1 MMNEHIKFFLH
12 DNWKFCLFICLF
24 TAFFI
29 IFMINYIGEEEK
41 HVTEPKT
48 VNYDDSTNSR
58 AMEKQLNVNPGASRE
73 ITRQIERIH
82 DGDAQPTVTYTV
94 DAPTIYSAV
103 EKTARQI
110 EEGDAT
116 LPKQALEKTDR
127 TAVTADPKKQTV
139 DVYKINLK
147 DNHKIKAGVM
157 TADGKAYV
165 GIGYQA
171 GRFEG
176 MAYTKNGHGIDAASV
191 SYTIKQW

>member
-1 MMNEHIKFFLH
+1 MNERIKIFLH
-12 DNWKFCLFICLF
+12 DNWKFCLSICLF
-24 TAFFI
+24 TVLFI
-29 IFMINYIGEEEK
+29 IFMINYMGKEEK
-41 HVTEPKT
+41 RVTEPNT
-48 VNYDDSTNSR
+48 VNYDDSTNSK
-58 AMEKQLNVNPGASRE
+58 AMEKQLSVNPGASRE

-82 DGDAQPTVTYTV
+82 DGDVQPTVTYTV
-94 DAPTIYSAV
+94 DAPTIYSAA

-147 DNHKIKAGVM
+147 DNHKIKAGIM
-157 TADGKAYV
+157 TAGGKAYV
-165 GIGYQA
+165 GVGYQA

-176 MAYTKNGHGIDAASV
+176 MAYTKNGHGLDAASV

>member
-1 MMNEHIKFFLH
+1 MNERIKIFLH
-12 DNWKFCLFICLF
+12 DNWKFCLSICLF

-29 IFMINYIGEEEK
+29 IFMINYIGKEEK
-41 HVTEPKT
+41 RVTEPKT
-48 VNYDDSTNSR
+48 IKYEDSTNSK
-58 AMEKQLNVNPGASRE
+58 AVEKQLRVNPGEARE

-94 DAPTIYSAV
+94 DAPTIYSAA

-176 MAYTKNGHGIDAASV
+176 MAYTKNGHGIDAASI

>member
-1 MMNEHIKFFLH
+1 MMNEHIKIFLH
-12 DNWKFCLFICLF
+12 DNWKYCLFICLF
-24 TAFFI
+24 AAFFI
-29 IFMINYIGEEEK
+29 IFMINYMGKEEK
-41 HVTEPKT
+41 RVTEPKT
-48 VNYDDSTNSR
+48 VDYDDSTNSK
-58 AMEKQLNVNPGASRE
+58 AIEKQLSVNPGASRE

-82 DGDAQPTVTYTV
+82 DGDVQPTVTYTV
-94 DAPTIYSAV
+94 DAPTIYSAA

-110 EEGDAT
+110 EDGDAT
-116 LPKQALEKTDR
+116 LPEQALEKTDR

-157 TADGKAYV
+157 TANGKAYV

-176 MAYTKNGHGIDAASV
+176 MVYTKSGRGIDAASV
-191 SYTIKQW
+191 SYTIKKW

>member
-1 MMNEHIKFFLH
+1 MGK
-12 DNWKFCLFICLF
+12 
-24 TAFFI
+24 
-29 IFMINYIGEEEK
+29 EEK
-41 HVTEPKT
+41 RVTEPNT
-48 VNYDDSTNSR
+48 VNYDDSTNSK
-58 AMEKQLNVNPGASRE
+58 AMEKQLSVNPGASRE

-82 DGDAQPTVTYTV
+82 DGDVQPTVTYTV
-94 DAPTIYSAV
+94 DAPTIYSAA

-147 DNHKIKAGVM
+147 DNHKIKAGIM
-157 TADGKAYV
+157 TAGGKAYV
-165 GIGYQA
+165 GVGYQA

-176 MAYTKNGHGIDAASV
+176 MAYTKNGHGLDAASV

>member
-1 MMNEHIKFFLH
+1 MMNERVKIFLH
-12 DNWKFCLFICLF
+12 DNWKFCLSICLF
-24 TAFFI
+24 TVFFI

-41 HVTEPKT
+41 CVTEPNTIKY
-48 VNYDDSTNSR
+48 NDSTNSKTVG
-58 AMEKQLNVNPGASRE
+58 KQLRVNPGESRE

-82 DGDAQPTVTYTV
+82 DGEVLPAVTYAI
-94 DAPTIYSAV
+94 DAPNVYSAA

-176 MAYTKNGHGIDAASV
+176 MAYTHDGRNIDAAAV
-191 SYTIKQW
+191 TYTIKQW

>member
-1 MMNEHIKFFLH
+1 MNERIKIFLH
-12 DNWKFCLFICLF
+12 DNWKFCLSICLF
-24 TAFFI
+24 TVLFI
-29 IFMINYIGEEEK
+29 IFMINYMGKEEK
-41 HVTEPKT
+41 RVTEPNT
-48 VNYDDSTNSR
+48 VNYDDSTNSK
-58 AMEKQLNVNPGASRE
+58 AMEKQLSVNPGASRE

-82 DGDAQPTVTYTV
+82 DGDVQPTVTYTV
-94 DAPTIYSAV
+94 DAPTIYSAA

-110 EEGDAT
+110 EEGGAT

-147 DNHKIKAGVM
+147 DNHKIKAGIM
-157 TADGKAYV
+157 TAGGKAYV
-165 GIGYQA
+165 GVGYQA

-176 MAYTKNGHGIDAASV
+176 MAYTKNGHGLDAASV

>member
-1 MMNEHIKFFLH
+1 MNERIKIFLH
-12 DNWKFCLFICLF
+12 DNWKFCLSICLF

-29 IFMINYIGEEEK
+29 IFMINYIGKEEK
-41 HVTEPKT
+41 RVTEPKT
-48 VNYDDSTNSR
+48 IKYEDSTNSN
-58 AMEKQLNVNPGASRE
+58 AVEKQLRVNPGEARE

-82 DGDAQPTVTYTV
+82 DGEVPPTVTYTI
-94 DAPTIYSAV
+94 DAPNVYSAA
-103 EKTARQI
+103 EKAARQI
-110 EEGDAT
+110 EEGDAAV
-116 LPKQALEKTDR
+116 PKQALEKTDR

-157 TADGKAYV
+157 TADGKAYA

-176 MAYTKNGHGIDAASV
+176 MAYTREGRKIDAAAV
-191 SYTIKQW
+191 TYTIKQW

>member
-1 MMNEHIKFFLH
+1 MNERIKIFLH
-12 DNWKFCLFICLF
+12 DNWKFWLSVCLAVVLFIIAV
-24 TAFFI
+24 TV
-29 IFMINYIGEEEK
+29 YVHKEEK
-41 HVTEPKT
+41 RVTEPIT
-48 VNYDDSTNSR
+48 VKYEDSTNS
-58 AMEKQLNVNPGASRE
+58 EKMKKALDVDAGTSRE

-82 DGDAQPTVTYTV
+82 DGEVPPTVTYTI
-94 DAPTIYSAV
+94 DAPNVYSAA
-103 EKTARQI
+103 EKAARQI

-157 TADGKAYV
+157 TADGKAYA

-176 MAYTKNGHGIDAASV
+176 MAYTHDGRKIDAAAAT
-191 SYTIKQW
+191 YTIKQW

>member
-1 MMNEHIKFFLH
+1 MNERIKIFLH
-12 DNWKFCLFICLF
+12 DNWKFCLSICLF
-24 TAFFI
+24 TVLFI
-29 IFMINYIGEEEK
+29 IFMINYMGKEEK
-41 HVTEPKT
+41 RVTEPNT
-48 VNYDDSTNSR
+48 VNYDDSTNSK
-58 AMEKQLNVNPGASRE
+58 AMEKQLSVNPGASRE

-82 DGDAQPTVTYTV
+82 DGDVQPTVTYTV
-94 DAPTIYSAV
+94 DAPTIYSAA

-147 DNHKIKAGVM
+147 DNHKIKAGIM
-157 TADGKAYV
+157 TAGGKAYV
-165 GIGYQA
+165 GVGYQA

-176 MAYTKNGHGIDAASV
+176 MAYTKSGHGLDAASV

>member
-1 MMNEHIKFFLH
+1 MNERIKIFLH
-12 DNWKFCLFICLF
+12 DNWKFCLSICLF

-29 IFMINYIGEEEK
+29 IFMINYIVKEDK
-41 HVTEPKT
+41 RVTEPKT
-48 VNYDDSTNSR
+48 IKYEDSTNSK
-58 AMEKQLNVNPGASRE
+58 AVEKQLRANPGASRE

-82 DGDAQPTVTYTV
+82 DGDVQPTVTYTV
-94 DAPTIYSAV
+94 DAPTIYSAA

-110 EEGDAT
+110 EDGDAT
-116 LPKQALEKTDR
+116 LPEQALEKTDR

-147 DNHKIKAGVM
+147 DNHKIKAGIM
-157 TADGKAYV
+157 TAGGKAYV
-165 GIGYQA
+165 GVGYQA

-176 MAYTKNGHGIDAASV
+176 MAYTKNGHGLDAASV

>member
-1 MMNEHIKFFLH
+1 MNERIKIFLH
-12 DNWKFCLFICLF
+12 DNWKFCLSICLF
-24 TAFFI
+24 TVLFI
-29 IFMINYIGEEEK
+29 IFMINYMGKEEK
-41 HVTEPKT
+41 RVTEPNT
-48 VNYDDSTNSR
+48 VNYDDSTNSK
-58 AMEKQLNVNPGASRE
+58 AMEKQLSVNPGASRE

-82 DGDAQPTVTYTV
+82 DGDVQPTVTYTV
-94 DAPTIYSAV
+94 DAPTIYSAA
-103 EKTARQI
+103 EKVARQI

-147 DNHKIKAGVM
+147 DNHKIKAGIM
-157 TADGKAYV
+157 TAGGKAYV
-165 GIGYQA
+165 GVGYQA

-176 MAYTKNGHGIDAASV
+176 MAYTKNGHGLDAASV